1 MGSCFAAK
9 TERDMAIDSAISS
22 MGVLK
27 VSLRQ
32 DDKAKQGK
40 PHQDNKKKHP
50 QDDGSE
56 KQPVL
61 YQRGQTMGI
70 VIDISV

>member
-1 MGSCFAAK
+1 
-9 TERDMAIDSAISS
+9 MAIDSAISS
-22 MGVLK
+22 MSVLK

-40 PHQDNKKKHP
+40 SHQDNRKKHT
-50 QDDGSE
+50 QDDEPE

>member
-1 MGSCFAAK
+1 
-9 TERDMAIDSAISS
+9 MAIDSAISS
-22 MGVLK
+22 LGVLK

-32 DDKAKQGK
+32 EGQAR
-40 PHQDNKKKHP
+40 QDQPERKDKKKRATE
-50 QDDGSE
+50 SATE
-56 KQPVL
+56 RQPVP